1 MTEFNSTQLRNLAL
15 VGHGK
20 SGKTSIAENCLFKCG
35 ATNRVGKTDDGTS
48 ILDYEPEEVKRK
60 MTIDSSLA
68 SCEWQGYKINFI
80 DTPGYPDFTG
90 EVKSALTACES
101 AIVVVSATSGIEVET
116 DRAWKYAEELSLPRA
131 IFINKMD
138 REHADF
144 YKVVEELRAH
154 FGKGIVPIQ
163 IPIGSEASFQGV
175 ADLITM
181 NTKVL
186 IKNKDLIYELKYD
199 FAIKLDSDFKNQI
212 NKNSKD
218 FFIEIFS
225 KPNIKYEFYTI
236 LKNEIVKNI
245 SKSIT
250 KDFFINSKIDAKNL
264 DNLDNLI
271 SNQYIFKNEKDSSII
286 NSVQQSV
293 PAWLIF
299 SMFFILIPI
308 SNTFINE
315 KNFGT
320 IQRIK
325 SINIPLYTLLLGKIL
340 PYFIINQ
347 IQLIFMIL
355 IGIYIVPLFG
365 GDSLKIEGSYFL
377 IILISFTI
385 SFAAISFALL
395 IANISKTTEEATS
408 IGGVINIIF
417 AAIAGIMVP
426 KFVMPQFMQDLSLFS
441 PMSWGLES
449 FIEILVNN
457 GSFSDIKSYL
467 LYLVI
472 FGTMCLIFANFILNK
487 GKN

>member
-1 MTEFNSTQLRNLAL
+1 MFYYILKKEFKLIFRDIHALLVLFLMPSIFILIMSLALKNTYSQNIESKLKVAIISQNSKDIDVLIEELNKNPYFEAKIENST
-15 VGHGK
+15 
-20 SGKTSIAENCLFKCG
+20 S
-35 ATNRVGKTDDGTS
+35 
-48 ILDYEPEEVKRK
+48 
-60 MTIDSSLA
+60 
-68 SCEWQGYKINFI
+68 
-80 DTPGYPDFTG
+80 
-90 EVKSALTACES
+90 
-101 AIVVVSATSGIEVET
+101 
-116 DRAWKYAEELSLPRA
+116 
-131 IFINKMD
+131 
-138 REHADF
+138 
-144 YKVVEELRAH
+144 
-154 FGKGIVPIQ
+154 
-163 IPIGSEASFQGV
+163 
-175 ADLITM
+175 
-181 NTKVL
+181 
-186 IKNKDLIYELKYD
+186 NKDLIYELKYD

-271 SNQYIFKNEKDSSII
+271 SNQYIFKNEKDNSVI

-355 IGIYIVPLFG
+355 IGTYIVPLFG

-377 IILISFTI
+377 IILISFAI

>member
-1 MTEFNSTQLRNLAL
+1 MFYYILKKEFKLIFRDIHALLVLFLMPSIFILIMSLALKNTYSQNIESKLKVAIISQNSKDIDLLIEELNKNPYFEAKIENST
-15 VGHGK
+15 
-20 SGKTSIAENCLFKCG
+20 S
-35 ATNRVGKTDDGTS
+35 
-48 ILDYEPEEVKRK
+48 
-60 MTIDSSLA
+60 
-68 SCEWQGYKINFI
+68 
-80 DTPGYPDFTG
+80 
-90 EVKSALTACES
+90 
-101 AIVVVSATSGIEVET
+101 
-116 DRAWKYAEELSLPRA
+116 
-131 IFINKMD
+131 
-138 REHADF
+138 
-144 YKVVEELRAH
+144 
-154 FGKGIVPIQ
+154 
-163 IPIGSEASFQGV
+163 
-175 ADLITM
+175 
-181 NTKVL
+181 
-186 IKNKDLIYELKYD
+186 NKDLIYELKYD

-271 SNQYIFKNEKDSSII
+271 SNQYIFKNEKDNSVI

-377 IILISFTI
+377 IILISFAI
-385 SFAAISFALL
+385 SFTAISFALL

>member
-1 MTEFNSTQLRNLAL
+1 MFYYILKKEFKLIFRDIHALLVLFLMPSIFILIMSLALKNTYSQNIESKLKVAIISQNSKDIDVLIEELNKNPYFEAKIENST
-15 VGHGK
+15 
-20 SGKTSIAENCLFKCG
+20 S
-35 ATNRVGKTDDGTS
+35 
-48 ILDYEPEEVKRK
+48 
-60 MTIDSSLA
+60 
-68 SCEWQGYKINFI
+68 
-80 DTPGYPDFTG
+80 
-90 EVKSALTACES
+90 
-101 AIVVVSATSGIEVET
+101 
-116 DRAWKYAEELSLPRA
+116 
-131 IFINKMD
+131 
-138 REHADF
+138 
-144 YKVVEELRAH
+144 
-154 FGKGIVPIQ
+154 
-163 IPIGSEASFQGV
+163 
-175 ADLITM
+175 
-181 NTKVL
+181 
-186 IKNKDLIYELKYD
+186 NKDLIYELKYD

-377 IILISFTI
+377 IILISFAI

-426 KFVMPQFMQDLSLFS
+426 KFVMPQFMQDLSQFS

>member
-1 MTEFNSTQLRNLAL
+1 MFYYILKKEFKLIFRDIHALLVLFLMPSIFILIMSLALKNTYSQNIESKLKVAIISQNSKDIDLLIEELNKNPYFEAKIENST
-15 VGHGK
+15 
-20 SGKTSIAENCLFKCG
+20 S
-35 ATNRVGKTDDGTS
+35 
-48 ILDYEPEEVKRK
+48 
-60 MTIDSSLA
+60 
-68 SCEWQGYKINFI
+68 
-80 DTPGYPDFTG
+80 
-90 EVKSALTACES
+90 
-101 AIVVVSATSGIEVET
+101 
-116 DRAWKYAEELSLPRA
+116 
-131 IFINKMD
+131 
-138 REHADF
+138 
-144 YKVVEELRAH
+144 
-154 FGKGIVPIQ
+154 
-163 IPIGSEASFQGV
+163 
-175 ADLITM
+175 
-181 NTKVL
+181 
-186 IKNKDLIYELKYD
+186 NKDLIYELKYD

-271 SNQYIFKNEKDSSII
+271 SNQYIFKNEKDNSVI

-299 SMFFILIPI
+299 FMFFILIPI

-377 IILISFTI
+377 IILISFAI

>member
-1 MTEFNSTQLRNLAL
+1 MFYYILKKEFKLIFRDIHALLVLFLMPSIFILIMSLALKNTYSQNIESKLKVAIISQNNKDIDLLIEELNKNPYFEAKIENST
-15 VGHGK
+15 
-20 SGKTSIAENCLFKCG
+20 S
-35 ATNRVGKTDDGTS
+35 
-48 ILDYEPEEVKRK
+48 
-60 MTIDSSLA
+60 
-68 SCEWQGYKINFI
+68 
-80 DTPGYPDFTG
+80 
-90 EVKSALTACES
+90 
-101 AIVVVSATSGIEVET
+101 
-116 DRAWKYAEELSLPRA
+116 
-131 IFINKMD
+131 
-138 REHADF
+138 
-144 YKVVEELRAH
+144 
-154 FGKGIVPIQ
+154 
-163 IPIGSEASFQGV
+163 
-175 ADLITM
+175 
-181 NTKVL
+181 
-186 IKNKDLIYELKYD
+186 NKDLIYELKYD

-377 IILISFTI
+377 IILISFAI

>member
-1 MTEFNSTQLRNLAL
+1 MFYYILKKEFKLIFRDIHALLVLFLMPSIFILIMSLALKNTYSQNIESKLKVAIISQNSKDIALLIEELNKNPYFEAKIENST
-15 VGHGK
+15 
-20 SGKTSIAENCLFKCG
+20 S
-35 ATNRVGKTDDGTS
+35 
-48 ILDYEPEEVKRK
+48 
-60 MTIDSSLA
+60 
-68 SCEWQGYKINFI
+68 
-80 DTPGYPDFTG
+80 
-90 EVKSALTACES
+90 
-101 AIVVVSATSGIEVET
+101 
-116 DRAWKYAEELSLPRA
+116 
-131 IFINKMD
+131 
-138 REHADF
+138 
-144 YKVVEELRAH
+144 
-154 FGKGIVPIQ
+154 
-163 IPIGSEASFQGV
+163 
-175 ADLITM
+175 
-181 NTKVL
+181 
-186 IKNKDLIYELKYD
+186 NKDLIYELKYD

-271 SNQYIFKNEKDSSII
+271 SNQYIFKNEKDNSVI

-377 IILISFTI
+377 IILISFAI

>member
-1 MTEFNSTQLRNLAL
+1 MFYYILKKEFKLIFRDIHALLVLFLMPSIFILIMSLAL
-15 VGHGK
+15 KNTYSQNIESKLKVAIISQNSK
-20 SGKTSIAENCLFKCG
+20 DI
-35 ATNRVGKTDDGTS
+35 D
-48 ILDYEPEEVKRK
+48 IL
-60 MTIDSSLA
+60 I
-68 SCEWQGYKINFI
+68 
-80 DTPGYPDFTG
+80 
-90 EVKSALTACES
+90 
-101 AIVVVSATSGIEVET
+101 
-116 DRAWKYAEELSLPRA
+116 EEL
-131 IFINKMD
+131 NKNPY
-138 REHADF
+138 F
-144 YKVVEELRAH
+144 
-154 FGKGIVPIQ
+154 
-163 IPIGSEASFQGV
+163 EAKIENRTS
-175 ADLITM
+175 
-181 NTKVL
+181 
-186 IKNKDLIYELKYD
+186 NKDLIYELKYD

-236 LKNEIVKNI
+236 LKNEIIKII

-271 SNQYIFKNEKDSSII
+271 SNNYIFKNEKDNSVI

-293 PAWLIF
+293 PARLIF

-377 IILISFTI
+377 IILISFAI

-467 LYLVI
+467 LYLII

>member
-1 MTEFNSTQLRNLAL
+1 MFYYILKKEFKLIFRDIHALLVLFLMPSIFILIMSLAL
-15 VGHGK
+15 KNTYSQNIESKLKVAIISQNSK
-20 SGKTSIAENCLFKCG
+20 DI
-35 ATNRVGKTDDGTS
+35 D
-48 ILDYEPEEVKRK
+48 IL
-60 MTIDSSLA
+60 I
-68 SCEWQGYKINFI
+68 
-80 DTPGYPDFTG
+80 
-90 EVKSALTACES
+90 
-101 AIVVVSATSGIEVET
+101 
-116 DRAWKYAEELSLPRA
+116 EEL
-131 IFINKMD
+131 NKNPY
-138 REHADF
+138 F
-144 YKVVEELRAH
+144 
-154 FGKGIVPIQ
+154 
-163 IPIGSEASFQGV
+163 EAKIENRNS
-175 ADLITM
+175 
-181 NTKVL
+181 
-186 IKNKDLIYELKYD
+186 NKDLIYELKYD

-271 SNQYIFKNEKDSSII
+271 SNQYIFKNEKDSSVI

-377 IILISFTI
+377 IILISFAI

>member
-1 MTEFNSTQLRNLAL
+1 MFYYILKKEFKLIFRDIHALLVLFLMPSIFILIMSLALKNTYSQNIESKLKVAIISQNSKDIDVLIEELNKNPYFEAKIENST
-15 VGHGK
+15 
-20 SGKTSIAENCLFKCG
+20 S
-35 ATNRVGKTDDGTS
+35 
-48 ILDYEPEEVKRK
+48 
-60 MTIDSSLA
+60 
-68 SCEWQGYKINFI
+68 
-80 DTPGYPDFTG
+80 
-90 EVKSALTACES
+90 
-101 AIVVVSATSGIEVET
+101 
-116 DRAWKYAEELSLPRA
+116 
-131 IFINKMD
+131 
-138 REHADF
+138 
-144 YKVVEELRAH
+144 
-154 FGKGIVPIQ
+154 
-163 IPIGSEASFQGV
+163 
-175 ADLITM
+175 
-181 NTKVL
+181 
-186 IKNKDLIYELKYD
+186 NKDLIYELKYD

-271 SNQYIFKNEKDSSII
+271 SNQYIFKNEKDSSVI

-377 IILISFTI
+377 FILISFAI

>member
-1 MTEFNSTQLRNLAL
+1 MFYYILKKEFKLIFRDIHALLVLFLMPSIFILIMSLALKNTYSQNIESKLKVAIISQNSKDIDLLIEELNKNPYFEAKIENST
-15 VGHGK
+15 
-20 SGKTSIAENCLFKCG
+20 S
-35 ATNRVGKTDDGTS
+35 
-48 ILDYEPEEVKRK
+48 
-60 MTIDSSLA
+60 
-68 SCEWQGYKINFI
+68 
-80 DTPGYPDFTG
+80 
-90 EVKSALTACES
+90 
-101 AIVVVSATSGIEVET
+101 
-116 DRAWKYAEELSLPRA
+116 
-131 IFINKMD
+131 
-138 REHADF
+138 
-144 YKVVEELRAH
+144 
-154 FGKGIVPIQ
+154 
-163 IPIGSEASFQGV
+163 
-175 ADLITM
+175 
-181 NTKVL
+181 
-186 IKNKDLIYELKYD
+186 NKDLIYELKYD

-271 SNQYIFKNEKDSSII
+271 SNQYIFKNEKDNSVI

-377 IILISFTI
+377 IILISFAI

>member
-1 MTEFNSTQLRNLAL
+1 MFYYILKKEFKLIFRDIHALLVLFLMPSIFILIMSLAL
-15 VGHGK
+15 KNTYSQNIESKLKVAIISQNSK
-20 SGKTSIAENCLFKCG
+20 
-35 ATNRVGKTDDGTS
+35 D
-48 ILDYEPEEVKRK
+48 
-60 MTIDSSLA
+60 IDLL
-68 SCEWQGYKINFI
+68 I
-80 DTPGYPDFTG
+80 
-90 EVKSALTACES
+90 
-101 AIVVVSATSGIEVET
+101 
-116 DRAWKYAEELSLPRA
+116 EEL
-131 IFINKMD
+131 NKNPY
-138 REHADF
+138 F
-144 YKVVEELRAH
+144 
-154 FGKGIVPIQ
+154 
-163 IPIGSEASFQGV
+163 EAKIENRNS
-175 ADLITM
+175 
-181 NTKVL
+181 
-186 IKNKDLIYELKYD
+186 NKDLIYELKYD

-377 IILISFTI
+377 IILISFAI

>member
-1 MTEFNSTQLRNLAL
+1 MFYYILKKEFKLIFRDIHALLILFLMPSIFILIMSLALKNTYSQNIESKLKVAIISQNSKDIDVLIEELNKNPYFEAKIENST
-15 VGHGK
+15 
-20 SGKTSIAENCLFKCG
+20 S
-35 ATNRVGKTDDGTS
+35 
-48 ILDYEPEEVKRK
+48 
-60 MTIDSSLA
+60 
-68 SCEWQGYKINFI
+68 
-80 DTPGYPDFTG
+80 
-90 EVKSALTACES
+90 
-101 AIVVVSATSGIEVET
+101 
-116 DRAWKYAEELSLPRA
+116 
-131 IFINKMD
+131 
-138 REHADF
+138 
-144 YKVVEELRAH
+144 
-154 FGKGIVPIQ
+154 
-163 IPIGSEASFQGV
+163 
-175 ADLITM
+175 
-181 NTKVL
+181 
-186 IKNKDLIYELKYD
+186 NKDLIYELKYD

-271 SNQYIFKNEKDSSII
+271 SNQYIFKNEKDNSVI

-377 IILISFTI
+377 IILISFAI

>member
-1 MTEFNSTQLRNLAL
+1 MFYYILKKEFKLIFRDIHALLVLFLMPSIFILIMSLAL
-15 VGHGK
+15 KNTYSQNIESKLKVAIISQNSK
-20 SGKTSIAENCLFKCG
+20 
-35 ATNRVGKTDDGTS
+35 D
-48 ILDYEPEEVKRK
+48 
-60 MTIDSSLA
+60 IDVL
-68 SCEWQGYKINFI
+68 I
-80 DTPGYPDFTG
+80 
-90 EVKSALTACES
+90 
-101 AIVVVSATSGIEVET
+101 
-116 DRAWKYAEELSLPRA
+116 EEL
-131 IFINKMD
+131 NKNPY
-138 REHADF
+138 F
-144 YKVVEELRAH
+144 
-154 FGKGIVPIQ
+154 
-163 IPIGSEASFQGV
+163 EAKIENRNS
-175 ADLITM
+175 
-181 NTKVL
+181 
-186 IKNKDLIYELKYD
+186 NKDLIYELKYD

-271 SNQYIFKNEKDSSII
+271 SNQYIFKNEKDNSVI

-377 IILISFTI
+377 IILISFAI

>member
-1 MTEFNSTQLRNLAL
+1 MFYYILKKEFKLIFRDIHALLVLFLMPSIFILIMSLALKNTYSQNIESKLKVAIISQKSKDIDLLIEELNKNPYFEAKIENST
-15 VGHGK
+15 
-20 SGKTSIAENCLFKCG
+20 S
-35 ATNRVGKTDDGTS
+35 
-48 ILDYEPEEVKRK
+48 
-60 MTIDSSLA
+60 
-68 SCEWQGYKINFI
+68 
-80 DTPGYPDFTG
+80 
-90 EVKSALTACES
+90 
-101 AIVVVSATSGIEVET
+101 
-116 DRAWKYAEELSLPRA
+116 
-131 IFINKMD
+131 
-138 REHADF
+138 
-144 YKVVEELRAH
+144 
-154 FGKGIVPIQ
+154 
-163 IPIGSEASFQGV
+163 
-175 ADLITM
+175 
-181 NTKVL
+181 
-186 IKNKDLIYELKYD
+186 NKDLIYELKYD

-271 SNQYIFKNEKDSSII
+271 SNQYIFKNEKDSSVI

-377 IILISFTI
+377 IILISFAI

>member
-1 MTEFNSTQLRNLAL
+1 MFYYILKKEFKLIFRDIHALLVLFLMPSIFILIMSLAL
-15 VGHGK
+15 KNTYSQNIESKLKVAIISQNSK
-20 SGKTSIAENCLFKCG
+20 
-35 ATNRVGKTDDGTS
+35 D
-48 ILDYEPEEVKRK
+48 
-60 MTIDSSLA
+60 IDLL
-68 SCEWQGYKINFI
+68 I
-80 DTPGYPDFTG
+80 
-90 EVKSALTACES
+90 
-101 AIVVVSATSGIEVET
+101 
-116 DRAWKYAEELSLPRA
+116 EEL
-131 IFINKMD
+131 NKNPY
-138 REHADF
+138 F
-144 YKVVEELRAH
+144 
-154 FGKGIVPIQ
+154 
-163 IPIGSEASFQGV
+163 EAKIENRNS
-175 ADLITM
+175 
-181 NTKVL
+181 
-186 IKNKDLIYELKYD
+186 NKDLIYELKYD

-271 SNQYIFKNEKDSSII
+271 SNQYIFKNEKDNSVI

-377 IILISFTI
+377 IILISFAI

>member
-1 MTEFNSTQLRNLAL
+1 MFYYILKKEFKLIFRDIHALLVLFLMPSIFILIMSLALKNTYSQNIESKLKVAIISQNNKDIDALIEELNKNPYFEAKIENST
-15 VGHGK
+15 
-20 SGKTSIAENCLFKCG
+20 S
-35 ATNRVGKTDDGTS
+35 
-48 ILDYEPEEVKRK
+48 
-60 MTIDSSLA
+60 
-68 SCEWQGYKINFI
+68 
-80 DTPGYPDFTG
+80 
-90 EVKSALTACES
+90 
-101 AIVVVSATSGIEVET
+101 
-116 DRAWKYAEELSLPRA
+116 
-131 IFINKMD
+131 
-138 REHADF
+138 
-144 YKVVEELRAH
+144 
-154 FGKGIVPIQ
+154 
-163 IPIGSEASFQGV
+163 
-175 ADLITM
+175 
-181 NTKVL
+181 
-186 IKNKDLIYELKYD
+186 NKDLIYELKYD

-271 SNQYIFKNEKDSSII
+271 SNQYIFKNEKDNSVI

-325 SINIPLYTLLLGKIL
+325 SINIPLYTILLGKIL

-377 IILISFTI
+377 IILISFAI

>member
-1 MTEFNSTQLRNLAL
+1 MFYYILKKEFKLIFRDIHALLVLFLMPSIFILIMSLALKNTYSQNIESKLKVAIISQNSKDIDLLIEELNKNPYFEAKIENST
-15 VGHGK
+15 
-20 SGKTSIAENCLFKCG
+20 S
-35 ATNRVGKTDDGTS
+35 
-48 ILDYEPEEVKRK
+48 
-60 MTIDSSLA
+60 
-68 SCEWQGYKINFI
+68 
-80 DTPGYPDFTG
+80 
-90 EVKSALTACES
+90 
-101 AIVVVSATSGIEVET
+101 
-116 DRAWKYAEELSLPRA
+116 
-131 IFINKMD
+131 
-138 REHADF
+138 
-144 YKVVEELRAH
+144 
-154 FGKGIVPIQ
+154 
-163 IPIGSEASFQGV
+163 
-175 ADLITM
+175 
-181 NTKVL
+181 
-186 IKNKDLIYELKYD
+186 NKDLIYELKYD
-199 FAIKLDSDFKNQI
+199 FAIKLDSHFKNQI

-218 FFIEIFS
+218 FFIDIFS

-377 IILISFTI
+377 IILISFAI

>member
-1 MTEFNSTQLRNLAL
+1 MFYYILKKEFKLIFRDIHALLVLFLMPSIFILIMSLALKNTYSQNIESKLKVAIISQNSKDIDLLIEELNKNPYFEAKIENST
-15 VGHGK
+15 
-20 SGKTSIAENCLFKCG
+20 S
-35 ATNRVGKTDDGTS
+35 
-48 ILDYEPEEVKRK
+48 
-60 MTIDSSLA
+60 
-68 SCEWQGYKINFI
+68 
-80 DTPGYPDFTG
+80 
-90 EVKSALTACES
+90 
-101 AIVVVSATSGIEVET
+101 
-116 DRAWKYAEELSLPRA
+116 
-131 IFINKMD
+131 
-138 REHADF
+138 
-144 YKVVEELRAH
+144 
-154 FGKGIVPIQ
+154 
-163 IPIGSEASFQGV
+163 
-175 ADLITM
+175 
-181 NTKVL
+181 
-186 IKNKDLIYELKYD
+186 NKDLIYELKYD

-271 SNQYIFKNEKDSSII
+271 SNKYIFKNEKDNSVI

-377 IILISFTI
+377 IILISFAI

-467 LYLVI
+467 LYLAI

>member
-1 MTEFNSTQLRNLAL
+1 MFYYILKKEFKLIFRDIHALLVLFLMPSIFILIMSLAL
-15 VGHGK
+15 KNTYSQNIESKLKVAIISQNSK
-20 SGKTSIAENCLFKCG
+20 DI
-35 ATNRVGKTDDGTS
+35 D
-48 ILDYEPEEVKRK
+48 IL
-60 MTIDSSLA
+60 I
-68 SCEWQGYKINFI
+68 
-80 DTPGYPDFTG
+80 
-90 EVKSALTACES
+90 
-101 AIVVVSATSGIEVET
+101 
-116 DRAWKYAEELSLPRA
+116 EEL
-131 IFINKMD
+131 NKNPY
-138 REHADF
+138 F
-144 YKVVEELRAH
+144 
-154 FGKGIVPIQ
+154 
-163 IPIGSEASFQGV
+163 EAKIENRTS
-175 ADLITM
+175 
-181 NTKVL
+181 
-186 IKNKDLIYELKYD
+186 NKDLIYELKYD

-225 KPNIKYEFYTI
+225 KPNIKYDFYTI
-236 LKNEIVKNI
+236 LKNEIIKNI

-271 SNQYIFKNEKDSSII
+271 SNNYIFKNEKDNSVI

-377 IILISFTI
+377 IILISFAI

-467 LYLVI
+467 LYLII

>member
-1 MTEFNSTQLRNLAL
+1 MFYYILKKEFKLIFRDIHALLVLFLMPSIFILIMSLALKNTYSQNIESKLKVAIISQNSKDIDVLIEELNKNPYFEAKIENST
-15 VGHGK
+15 
-20 SGKTSIAENCLFKCG
+20 S
-35 ATNRVGKTDDGTS
+35 
-48 ILDYEPEEVKRK
+48 
-60 MTIDSSLA
+60 
-68 SCEWQGYKINFI
+68 
-80 DTPGYPDFTG
+80 
-90 EVKSALTACES
+90 
-101 AIVVVSATSGIEVET
+101 
-116 DRAWKYAEELSLPRA
+116 
-131 IFINKMD
+131 
-138 REHADF
+138 
-144 YKVVEELRAH
+144 
-154 FGKGIVPIQ
+154 
-163 IPIGSEASFQGV
+163 
-175 ADLITM
+175 
-181 NTKVL
+181 
-186 IKNKDLIYELKYD
+186 NKDLIYELKYD

-212 NKNSKD
+212 NKNIKD

-271 SNQYIFKNEKDSSII
+271 SNQYIFKNEKDSSVI

-377 IILISFTI
+377 IILISFAI

>member
-1 MTEFNSTQLRNLAL
+1 MFYYILKKEFKLIFRDIHALLVLFLMPSIFILIMSLALKNTYSQNIESKLKVAIISQNSKDIDLLIEELNKNPYFEAKIENST
-15 VGHGK
+15 
-20 SGKTSIAENCLFKCG
+20 S
-35 ATNRVGKTDDGTS
+35 
-48 ILDYEPEEVKRK
+48 
-60 MTIDSSLA
+60 
-68 SCEWQGYKINFI
+68 
-80 DTPGYPDFTG
+80 
-90 EVKSALTACES
+90 
-101 AIVVVSATSGIEVET
+101 
-116 DRAWKYAEELSLPRA
+116 
-131 IFINKMD
+131 
-138 REHADF
+138 
-144 YKVVEELRAH
+144 
-154 FGKGIVPIQ
+154 
-163 IPIGSEASFQGV
+163 
-175 ADLITM
+175 
-181 NTKVL
+181 
-186 IKNKDLIYELKYD
+186 NKDLIYELKYD

-271 SNQYIFKNEKDSSII
+271 SNQYIFKNEKDNSVI

-377 IILISFTI
+377 IILISFAI
-385 SFAAISFALL
+385 SFAAITFALL

>member
-1 MTEFNSTQLRNLAL
+1 MFYYILKKEFKLIFRDIHALLVLFLMPSIFILIMSLAL
-15 VGHGK
+15 KNTYSQDIESKLKVAIISQNSK
-20 SGKTSIAENCLFKCG
+20 
-35 ATNRVGKTDDGTS
+35 D
-48 ILDYEPEEVKRK
+48 
-60 MTIDSSLA
+60 IDVL
-68 SCEWQGYKINFI
+68 I
-80 DTPGYPDFTG
+80 
-90 EVKSALTACES
+90 
-101 AIVVVSATSGIEVET
+101 
-116 DRAWKYAEELSLPRA
+116 EEL
-131 IFINKMD
+131 NKNPY
-138 REHADF
+138 F
-144 YKVVEELRAH
+144 
-154 FGKGIVPIQ
+154 
-163 IPIGSEASFQGV
+163 EAKIEDS
-175 ADLITM
+175 IS
-181 NTKVL
+181 
-186 IKNKDLIYELKYD
+186 NKDLIYELKYD
-199 FAIKLDSDFKNQI
+199 FTVKLDSDFKNQI

-225 KPNIKYEFYTI
+225 KPNIKYEFYII

-245 SKSIT
+245 SKSVT

-271 SNQYIFKNEKDSSII
+271 SNKYIFKNEKDSSII

-325 SINIPLYTLLLGKIL
+325 SINIPLYTILLGKIL

-377 IILISFTI
+377 IILISFAI

-457 GSFSDIKSYL
+457 GNFDDIKSYL
-467 LYLVI
+467 LYLII
-472 FGTMCLIFANFILNK
+472 FGTICLIFANFILNK

>member
-1 MTEFNSTQLRNLAL
+1 MFYYILKKEFKLIFRDIHALLVLFLMPSIFILIMSLALKNTYSQNIESKLKVAIISQNSKDIDLLIEELNKNPYFEAKIENST
-15 VGHGK
+15 
-20 SGKTSIAENCLFKCG
+20 S
-35 ATNRVGKTDDGTS
+35 
-48 ILDYEPEEVKRK
+48 
-60 MTIDSSLA
+60 
-68 SCEWQGYKINFI
+68 
-80 DTPGYPDFTG
+80 
-90 EVKSALTACES
+90 
-101 AIVVVSATSGIEVET
+101 
-116 DRAWKYAEELSLPRA
+116 
-131 IFINKMD
+131 
-138 REHADF
+138 
-144 YKVVEELRAH
+144 
-154 FGKGIVPIQ
+154 
-163 IPIGSEASFQGV
+163 
-175 ADLITM
+175 
-181 NTKVL
+181 
-186 IKNKDLIYELKYD
+186 NKDLIYELKYD

-212 NKNSKD
+212 NKNSED

-271 SNQYIFKNEKDSSII
+271 SNQYIFKNKKDSSII

-377 IILISFTI
+377 IILISFAI

>member
-1 MTEFNSTQLRNLAL
+1 MFYYILKKEFKLIFRDIHALLVLFLMPSIFILIMSLALKNTYSQNIESKLKVAIISQNSKDIDLIIEELNKNPYFEAKIENST
-15 VGHGK
+15 
-20 SGKTSIAENCLFKCG
+20 S
-35 ATNRVGKTDDGTS
+35 
-48 ILDYEPEEVKRK
+48 
-60 MTIDSSLA
+60 
-68 SCEWQGYKINFI
+68 
-80 DTPGYPDFTG
+80 
-90 EVKSALTACES
+90 
-101 AIVVVSATSGIEVET
+101 
-116 DRAWKYAEELSLPRA
+116 
-131 IFINKMD
+131 
-138 REHADF
+138 
-144 YKVVEELRAH
+144 
-154 FGKGIVPIQ
+154 
-163 IPIGSEASFQGV
+163 
-175 ADLITM
+175 
-181 NTKVL
+181 
-186 IKNKDLIYELKYD
+186 NKDLIYELKYD

-225 KPNIKYEFYTI
+225 KPNIKYEFYII

-377 IILISFTI
+377 IILISFAI

>member
-1 MTEFNSTQLRNLAL
+1 MFYYILKKEFKLIFRDIHALLVLFLMPSIFILIMSLALKNTYSQNIESKLKVAIISQNSKDIDVLIEELNKNPYFEAKIENST
-15 VGHGK
+15 
-20 SGKTSIAENCLFKCG
+20 S
-35 ATNRVGKTDDGTS
+35 
-48 ILDYEPEEVKRK
+48 
-60 MTIDSSLA
+60 
-68 SCEWQGYKINFI
+68 
-80 DTPGYPDFTG
+80 
-90 EVKSALTACES
+90 
-101 AIVVVSATSGIEVET
+101 
-116 DRAWKYAEELSLPRA
+116 
-131 IFINKMD
+131 
-138 REHADF
+138 
-144 YKVVEELRAH
+144 
-154 FGKGIVPIQ
+154 
-163 IPIGSEASFQGV
+163 
-175 ADLITM
+175 
-181 NTKVL
+181 
-186 IKNKDLIYELKYD
+186 NKDLIYELKYD

-271 SNQYIFKNEKDSSII
+271 SNKYIFKNEKDSSVI

-340 PYFIINQ
+340 PYFIINH

-377 IILISFTI
+377 IILISFAI

>member
-1 MTEFNSTQLRNLAL
+1 MFYYILKKEFKLIFRDIHALLVLFLMPSIFILIMSLAL
-15 VGHGK
+15 KNTYSQNIESKLKVAIISQNSK
-20 SGKTSIAENCLFKCG
+20 DI
-35 ATNRVGKTDDGTS
+35 D
-48 ILDYEPEEVKRK
+48 IL
-60 MTIDSSLA
+60 I
-68 SCEWQGYKINFI
+68 
-80 DTPGYPDFTG
+80 
-90 EVKSALTACES
+90 
-101 AIVVVSATSGIEVET
+101 
-116 DRAWKYAEELSLPRA
+116 EEL
-131 IFINKMD
+131 NKNPY
-138 REHADF
+138 F
-144 YKVVEELRAH
+144 
-154 FGKGIVPIQ
+154 
-163 IPIGSEASFQGV
+163 EAKIENRNS
-175 ADLITM
+175 
-181 NTKVL
+181 
-186 IKNKDLIYELKYD
+186 NKDLIYELKYD

-377 IILISFTI
+377 IILISFAI

>member
-1 MTEFNSTQLRNLAL
+1 MFYYILKKEFKLIFRDIHALLVLFLMPSIFILIMSLALKNTYSQNIESKLKVAIISQNSKDIDLLIEELNKNPYFEAKIENST
-15 VGHGK
+15 
-20 SGKTSIAENCLFKCG
+20 S
-35 ATNRVGKTDDGTS
+35 
-48 ILDYEPEEVKRK
+48 
-60 MTIDSSLA
+60 
-68 SCEWQGYKINFI
+68 
-80 DTPGYPDFTG
+80 
-90 EVKSALTACES
+90 
-101 AIVVVSATSGIEVET
+101 
-116 DRAWKYAEELSLPRA
+116 
-131 IFINKMD
+131 
-138 REHADF
+138 
-144 YKVVEELRAH
+144 
-154 FGKGIVPIQ
+154 
-163 IPIGSEASFQGV
+163 
-175 ADLITM
+175 
-181 NTKVL
+181 
-186 IKNKDLIYELKYD
+186 NKDLIYELKYD

-225 KPNIKYEFYTI
+225 KPNIKYEFYII

-377 IILISFTI
+377 IILISFAI